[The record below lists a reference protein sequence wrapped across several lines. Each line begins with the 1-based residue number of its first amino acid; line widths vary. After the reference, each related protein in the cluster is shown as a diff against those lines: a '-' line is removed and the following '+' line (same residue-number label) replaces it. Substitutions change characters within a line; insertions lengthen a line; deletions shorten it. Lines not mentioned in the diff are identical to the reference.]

1 MNKIGPLIDSKLVN
15 IEDMIKR
22 QDKALKKADPET
34 ADKIKKTFARL
45 NELTTE
51 TAVPAISTRVK
62 MLILNTLDNREKD
75 WEKSKK
81 MEEAGP
87 MKVEELR

>member
-1 MNKIGPLIDSKLVN
+1 
-15 IEDMIKR
+15 
-22 QDKALKKADPET
+22 
-34 ADKIKKTFARL
+34 
-45 NELTTE
+45 
-51 TAVPAISTRVK
+51 